1 MRFGREWAF
10 EKSLIQGDFFEQ
22 GDRQDLEKSVERDLQ
37 GEALLDDG
45 DQHVHRHGDPDLRLH
60 RVLGR
65 SEKRLDAQVLLDPL
79 EEQLH
84 PPAVAVQ
91 VRHGEGGHGEVVGQ
105 EVERPTRFRVP
116 VLHPPQGLGIL
127 VPCLRAHQHDGL
139 VAEQA
144 RGLVDG
150 LRVPATELG
159 VGLGAGHEER
169 ARRVD
174 GVQPREVQVGPVH
187 DVEGARPRDQQ
198 VQDLHIA
205 LPGVRDVDERG
216 DAAAQVQQR
225 VQLDAGLRGSEQRP
239 GEDGHAQVDGG
250 RVQRVHGVV
259 ALQPQVLSGVQGAG
273 PRDQPLRELGVD
285 APVPALVGVREGGAP
300 HRRADAHVVQL
311 GRLRRQAGLD
321 VAQALPAG
329 QLRERRQP
337 GTAPRRTASAP
348 RGSPRSAPQGGGRS
362 STAESP

>member
-1 MRFGREWAF
+1 M
-10 EKSLIQGDFFEQ
+10 
-22 GDRQDLEKSVERDLQ
+22 EKSVERDLQ

-337 GTAPRRTASAP
+337 GTAPRRTASAT